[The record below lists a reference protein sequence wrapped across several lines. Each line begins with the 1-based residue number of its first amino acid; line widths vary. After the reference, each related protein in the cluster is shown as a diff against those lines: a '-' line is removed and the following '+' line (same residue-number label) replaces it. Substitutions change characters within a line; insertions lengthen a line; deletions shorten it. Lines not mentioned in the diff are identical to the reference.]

1 MQFRQDQETHVF
13 DDPLLQIIKMIIEKK
28 LPINLC
34 VLIEDATIT
43 LNKKVGDNTEACKAF
58 FITRFKNILTD
69 YDITPDIISFLS
81 KQLLKSPLESFNI
94 AKALTTLKQTN
105 NKQYQLIL
113 ETTTRIHKINQSFK
127 NQATPI
133 NPELFEESIEE
144 DIHREFNLIIK
155 NNPTLIIS
163 TKQMNNL
170 LDYANF

>member
-1 MQFRQDQETHVF
+1 
-13 DDPLLQIIKMIIEKK
+13 
-28 LPINLC
+28 
-34 VLIEDATIT
+34 
-43 LNKKVGDNTEACKAF
+43 CKAF

-69 YDITPDIISFLS
+69 YDITPDIINFLS

-105 NKQYQLIL
+105 NKQYQLIV

-155 NNPTLIIS
+155 NNPTLTIS
-163 TKQMNNL
+163 TKTNEQLVRLCKL
-170 LDYANF
+170 LNQYFEEVLINTDNIILATNRQSQITEINTYFNQHGNWTELQK